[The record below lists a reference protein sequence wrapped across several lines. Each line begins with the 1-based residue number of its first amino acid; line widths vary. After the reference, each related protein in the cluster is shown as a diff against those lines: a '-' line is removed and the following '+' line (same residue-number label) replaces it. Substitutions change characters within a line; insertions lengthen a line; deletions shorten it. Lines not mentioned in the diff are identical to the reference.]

1 MKLDVTQLSVRTQP
15 VFSGCSRIV
24 AAYLFGSAASDRM
37 RSGSDVDIAVL
48 LEEGEIARD
57 RKALLETLLSP
68 LSRMLRADV
77 HLLFLN
83 DASYPA
89 GTNGGFHQRE
99 AALRKGPPEFFG
111 LTGTPGIGTFYPSQ
125 LERGVFMSRNE
136 RRGRENRVMMMV
148 MAVARGAPM
157 G

>member
-89 GTNGGFHQRE
+89 RTEVFT
-99 AALRKGPPEFFG
+99 KGRLLYAKDHLSFSG
-111 LTGTPGIGTFYPSQ
+111 
-125 LERGVFMSRNE
+125 
-136 RRGRENRVMMMV
+136 
-148 MAVARGAPM
+148 
-157 G
+157 